1 MAIANREKVTEL
13 YVAFFNRAPDSRGL
27 DYWVEDSGLS
37 LEEISKSF
45 FDQEETREK
54 YPPSL
59 DNSSFIKE
67 IYLNLFNRQPDQ
79 EGLDYWVRELDRYEE
94 SGGAEG
100 IPRDKMILAVVNGAK
115 DDPDQGTYDA
125 TILDNKTKVG
135 LEFAESGLQYV
146 DFYLDVVDQGEEEV
160 AKLEGRIDTISK
172 AGSPELFL
180 HLHPYITDDDTID
193 HEETGAY
200 IPIEGYAY
208 TAIAGKKTIDL
219 QVHKHDYIQPMEKN
233 DFVFEV
239 PGSEL
244 ALDEDRTVEVALK
257 VVDGRG
263 KVHQTETSENYSVVE
278 GDVTPPERPV
288 IDGPISGDDTINAQE
303 ADDFTLSGSSEPLST
318 VEVTLSDA
326 AGDKVEAETY
336 TYGNGVWG
344 IAGIDLSSL
353 EDGVIHLTAQA
364 TDLAGNRSFFTE
376 KALILDTTVPELR
389 SVTLADDTGRS
400 DFDRVTSDSALKID
414 VSDPVARIEYS
425 FDQIHWSSEAPDF
438 SEDGR
443 YDLYLRAVDPAGN
456 VSNVKNR
463 SFILDREAPQAPS
476 VERILTDSGVSATDA
491 VTNDRTLFFTGKAE
505 GNDTVELWLDGET
518 IGTLTASLSG
528 NWSMDYTAV
537 ELTDGEHTL
546 QTRGTDIAGNISERS
561 DPFHFIVDTKAKIDG
576 VALMQEDDSGL
587 SDSDGVTDV
596 ADPRIEVRLD
606 GSTQV
611 GDRISVRIDGQEA
624 AHTPV
629 HIVTEDE
636 AQAGLAMIRIDAQD
650 IGSDGT
656 KQIVAVLDDRAG
668 NHAESSPLAILLDRT
683 APQIPYVA
691 LDDDT
696 GVSDGDRISS
706 LGSYTVQLSEA
717 DAVTE
722 YSLDGLLW
730 QKEKPLFSDDG
741 EYTIYVRELDLSGN
755 ASEAVRFDFRL
766 DTYAPDSP
774 LLDGPI
780 AGDGIVNLLEAVD
793 LGLSGKAEAQSRV
806 EVVLHDAH
814 GKTRTAEG
822 SADGTGKWQI
832 EGMDLSALDDG
843 KVTVEI
849 TATDAAGNR
858 SLASWGEFTLDTQR
872 PAAPQVALQQDTGLR
887 DDDNITASGILEVSG
902 VGEGD
907 RIEYSANGSAW
918 SDEAPEYAMDGYYNV
933 KVRAVDKVGNPSETV
948 EIRFLLDRTP
958 DPAPKVALRHD
969 SGTEGDLL
977 TNDPS
982 LLVVPTDENGQIQYY
997 WGDAWQATPP
1007 PFDKDGL
1014 QTVWVREMDAAGNPS
1029 AVTEFSFT
1037 LDRSAPE
1044 APQVSLARDSGIPG
1058 DGITDDGTLIVTPSA
1073 EGDGIEYSL
1082 DGSHWSS
1089 EAPEYTR
1096 DGAYTVYTRETDA
1109 AGNASAS
1116 ATVHFTLDRT
1126 APPAPE
1132 IGLLHDSGEPG
1143 DRYTND
1149 PTLKVEPTES
1159 GGRIEFRNGD
1169 EWQSSAPAFNADG
1182 TYTVEAREVDLA
1194 GNVSP
1199 VGEFTFTLDR
1209 TPPPAPAV
1217 SLHRDSGVAGDGITD
1232 DGTLDVIPGEEGDQ
1246 IEYSLDGMQWSA
1258 TPEYAGDGEYTV
1270 HVRELDRAA
1279 NASPETTL
1287 SFTLDTAAPSLA
1299 DAPGIHLSDAGEAA
1313 VALAYDEACRV
1324 GLYGG
1329 GDGTDALLGGEADL
1343 DTPDAQGLY
1352 RGEISVTAQEE
1363 VTEVRIAAEDIAGNR
1378 GVAPEPV
1385 WLGTDGDD
1393 VLGSAAMDQAAL
1405 LFGFDGDDRLFSG
1418 KDGDTIFGGKGNDN
1432 FVFDR
1437 YSGNVSDRID
1447 TVMDFQSGKD
1457 KIVTGIAGSDDPA
1470 NYVEAD
1476 GSAFADLAALI
1487 QDAEENH
1494 LGGEVHYVLYYN
1506 TTLPENNS
1514 TQKASGYLVIDWD
1527 QTPDG
1532 VADQVIELVGV
1543 ATADDF
1549 GSTDIV

>member
-1 MAIANREKVTEL
+1 MTTVSRENVAEL
-13 YVAFFNRAPDSRGL
+13 YVAFFNRAPDSGGL
-27 DYWVEDSGLS
+27 DYWVEESGLS

-45 FDQEETREK
+45 FEQDETREK
-54 YPPSL
+54 YPQSL
-59 DNSSFIKE
+59 DNTSFVKA

-79 EGLDYWVRELDRYEE
+79 GGLDYWVRELDRYDE
-94 SGGAEG
+94 SGGTEG

-115 DDPDQGTYDA
+115 NDPEQGIYDA
-125 TILDNKTKVG
+125 TILGNKTEVG
-135 LEFAESGLQYV
+135 LDFAEAGLQYV
-146 DFYLDVVDQGEEEV
+146 DFSLDSVDQGRDEV
-160 AKLEGRIDTISK
+160 VKLEGRIHEMSQ
-172 AGSPELFL
+172 AGSPELFV
-180 HLHPYITDDDTID
+180 HLNPDITDDDTID
-193 HEETGAY
+193 HEETGSY
-200 IPIEGYAY
+200 VPVDGYAY
-208 TAIAGKKTIDL
+208 SAVAGKKTIDL
-219 QVHKHDYIQPMEKN
+219 QVHGHDYTQPLEKN

-244 ALDEDRTVEVALK
+244 ALDKDRTVEATLK
-257 VVDGRG
+257 VVDDGG
-263 KVHQTETSENYSVVE
+263 KVHQAETSESYAVVE
-278 GDVTPPERPV
+278 GDVTPPEAPA
-288 IDGPISGDDTINAQE
+288 IDGPIAGDDTVNAEE
-303 ADDFTLSGSSEPLST
+303 AKDFTLSGTSEPLST
-318 VEVTLSDA
+318 VDVTMSDGAGNEVDA
-326 AGDKVEAETY
+326 KTY

-344 IAGIDLSSL
+344 IGGIDLSSL
-353 EDGVIHLTAQA
+353 EDGIVHLSARA
-364 TDLAGNRSFFTE
+364 TDLAGNHSFLTE
-376 KALILDTTVPELR
+376 KALILDTTVPQLH
-389 SVTLADDTGRS
+389 SVTLANDTGRS
-400 DFDRVTSDSALKID
+400 DFDRVTSDPTLKID
-414 VSDPVARIEYS
+414 VSDPVASIEYS
-425 FDQIHWSSEAPDF
+425 FDQIHWSAEAPDF

-443 YDLYLRAVDPAGN
+443 YDLYVRAVDPAGN

-463 SFILDREAPQAPS
+463 SFVLDREAPEAPS
-476 VERILTDSGVSATDA
+476 VERILTDSGLSATDA
-491 VTNDRTLFFTGKAE
+491 VTNDATLFFTGKAE
-505 GNDTVELWLDGET
+505 GNDTVEFWLDGEA
-518 IGTLTASLSG
+518 IGTLTTSLSG
-528 NWSMDYTAV
+528 NWSLDYTGV
-537 ELTDGEHTL
+537 ELSDGDHTL
-546 QTRGTDIAGNISERS
+546 QTRATDIAGNVSPLS
-561 DPFHFIVDTKAKIDG
+561 DPYRFVIDTQAKIDG
-576 VALMQEDDSGL
+576 IGLLPDDDSGL
-587 SDSDGVTDV
+587 SNSDGVTNV
-596 ADPRIEVRLD
+596 AEPRIDVHLD
-606 GSTQV
+606 ASTKA
-611 GDRISVRIDGQEA
+611 GDRISLRIDGNDA
-624 AHTPV
+624 ARTPV
-629 HIVTEDE
+629 HVVTEEE
-636 AQAGLAMIRIDAQD
+636 AQAALATIGIDRQD
-650 IGSDGT
+650 LGSDGT
-656 KQIVAVLDDRAG
+656 KQIVAVLEDLAG
-668 NHAESSPLAILLDRT
+668 NRAESSPLTIRLDRE
-683 APQIPYVA
+683 APQPPQVA

-696 GVSDGDRISS
+696 GVSDQDRISAK
-706 LGSYTVQLSEA
+706 GSYTVELNET
-717 DAVTE
+717 DAVAE

-741 EYTIYVRELDLSGN
+741 EYTIYVRELDLAGN

-766 DTYAPDSP
+766 DTQAPDSP

-814 GKTRTAEG
+814 GKTLTAEG
-822 SADGTGKWQI
+822 TADGTGKWQI
-832 EGMDLSALDDG
+832 AGMDLSALDDG

-858 SLASWGEFTLDTQR
+858 SLASWGEFTLETQR

-918 SDEAPEYAMDGYYNV
+918 SDAAPEYATDGYYDV
-933 KVRAVDKVGNPSETV
+933 KVRAVDKVGNPSETA

-969 SGTEGDLL
+969 TGTEGDLL

-997 WGDAWQATPP
+997 WGDTWQATPP

-1029 AVTEFSFT
+1029 AVTEFSFH

-1058 DGITDDGTLIVTPSA
+1058 DGITDDGTLIVTPSM

-1082 DGSHWSS
+1082 DGSHWSL

-1096 DGAYTVYTRETDA
+1096 DGTYTVYVRETDA
-1109 AGNASAS
+1109 AGNGSADTS
-1116 ATVHFTLDRT
+1116 VHFTLDRT

-1132 IGLLHDSGEPG
+1132 IGLLHDTGEPG

-1159 GGRIEFRNGD
+1159 GGRIEFRNGE
-1169 EWQSSAPAFNADG
+1169 EWQSSAPTFDADG

-1217 SLHRDSGVAGDGITD
+1217 SLHRDSGVAGDGITN

-1246 IEYSLDGMQWSA
+1246 IEYSLDGTQWSA

-1287 SFTLDTAAPSLA
+1287 SFTLDTTAPSLA
-1299 DAPGIHLSDAGEAA
+1299 GAPGIHLTDAGEAA
-1313 VALAYDEACRV
+1313 VAPAYDEACRV

-1329 GDGTDALLGGEADL
+1329 ADGTGALLGGEVDL

-1352 RGEISVTAQEE
+1352 RGEIPVTAQEE
-1363 VTEVRIAAEDIAGNR
+1363 LTEARIAAEDIAGNR
-1378 GVAPEPV
+1378 VVAPEPV

-1418 KDGDTIFGGKGNDN
+1418 KDGDTIFGGKGNDS

-1437 YSGNVSDRID
+1437 NSGDVSDRLD

-1476 GSAFADLAALI
+1476 GSALADLAALI

-1506 TTLPENNS
+1506 TMLPENS

-1532 VADQVIELVGV
+1532 VADQVIELVGL